1 MITCYFGLPGSGK
14 TTILTKIAQKELK
27 RIRKGRSKYKYVF
40 TNFYCQGTYKLDYSD
55 FGNYIIEDSLILF
68 DELTLDA
75 DSRDFKKFP
84 QSKKD
89 AFILHRHYNN
99 DIIYFTQDWQGVDK
113 KIRDLTQVLY
123 YTKKLFANV
132 PMFRIFSH
140 FSVSS
145 LIFRTLEINELTKE
159 IISGYRFP
167 TFWERYLGQT
177 RYWCFRPRFYKY
189 FNSWE
194 KPNFPNEELVMYK
207 WK

>member
-27 RIRKGRSKYKYVF
+27 RIGKGKSKYKYVF
-40 TNFYCQGTYKLDYSD
+40 TNFYCEGTYKLDYSS

-167 TFWERYLGQT
+167 TFWERYFGKT
-177 RYWCFRPRFYKY
+177 REWCFRPRFYKY
-189 FNSWE
+189 FDSWE
-194 KPNFPNEELVMYK
+194 KPQFPNEKLPMRK
-207 WK
+207 WN